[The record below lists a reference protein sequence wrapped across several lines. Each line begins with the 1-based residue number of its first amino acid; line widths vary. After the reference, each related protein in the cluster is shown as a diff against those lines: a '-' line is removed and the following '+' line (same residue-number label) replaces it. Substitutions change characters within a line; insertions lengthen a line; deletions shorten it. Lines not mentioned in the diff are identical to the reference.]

1 MGNEFLLFLRIKK
14 LSKLPHIFRLNIQDR
29 MFAIKKGDD
38 EIKSRR
44 QKKSLL
50 TDVLRVLKTKKGL
63 SGSLDRK
70 DIDISEF
77 GMIHRLPQME
87 IANPGKLKKGE
98 TKFGVLN

>member
-1 MGNEFLLFLRIKK
+1 MLT
-14 LSKLPHIFRLNIQDR
+14 
-29 MFAIKKGDD
+29 IKKGDN
-38 EIKSRR
+38 EIKRGR
-44 QKKSLL
+44 QKKGLFA
-50 TDVLRVLKTKKGL
+50 DVLGILKTEQGL
-63 SGSLDRK
+63 SRILDRK